1 LGNFARPAKS
11 HSGLR
16 KSGQAI
22 PRRKS
27 GPKLEERA
35 GMNVEWEVRR
45 LKLGEKI
52 RELRLGKGLTLRQVG
67 AETGLSIALLSQI
80 ENNAVSPPVATLLRV
95 GKALG
100 VGISYFFRDEESAER
115 AVLVR
120 KHERKQTFRSIHAQ
134 VQNSGY
140 TYEALAYP
148 KNAKHMEPFWVEFD
162 PKSKEDLT
170 FLRHGGEEFLF
181 LFRGRLAF
189 HYDRQEM
196 ILEPG
201 DSLYFESEIPHGFRA
216 LRGRKAQAIV
226 VIFPEEP

>member
-1 LGNFARPAKS
+1 MGNYERPAKS
-11 HSGLR
+11 NKELR
-16 KSGQAI
+16 KSGEST
-22 PRRKS
+22 PWRKNE
-27 GPKLEERA
+27 PKLEEKA

-67 AETGLSIALLSQI
+67 AETGLSIPLLSQI
-80 ENNAVSPPVATLLRV
+80 ENNAVSPPVATLLRI

-100 VGISYFFRDEESAER
+100 VGISHFFRDEESAER

-120 KHERKQTFRSIHAQ
+120 KHERKKTFRSIHAQ

-162 PKSKEDLT
+162 PKNKEDLI
-170 FLRHGGEEFLF
+170 FLRHSGEEFLF

-226 VIFPEEP
+226 VIFPEEA